1 MSKRIM
7 AKLKGSVASYRMLF
21 DEDNLPD
28 LGLELPVGLD
38 RARPYSPLEE
48 IEDGFELYY
57 VVLDNEQKEKMVD
70 PYIEASGFGADR
82 ATQAE
87 YNAINA
93 IYKISGRKIIFSRV
107 SSSARIGENGRTLL
121 SFGEKDIAVS
131 KLSFAIDFSGDVDA
145 YYDGMDRIYFSKFS
159 KAKPLFRGFD
169 EFYQEALY
177 DDKESFLDNDLFA
190 VSDLEPEDIGVSDT
204 NKIIEIQNNHKL
216 DLEKEEMVRKVQ
228 NYANKYPLSGVVLNK
243 EGRILITNKEDLKL
257 TVKLLAQRYYTSE
270 VTGEMLEARGSE
282 RMKDQKTKKAF
293 GEPKAS

>member
-28 LGLELPVGLD
+28 LGLESPVGLD